1 MELLLIPCCWG
12 LQFLSP
18 AMVLKKGFRLRIQ
31 LKMQASWKSDI
42 QFLLTT
48 VHHVL
53 CWCKLAYLNQYMTL
67 NGGITPNLPVLFF
80 FWGGYVGV

>member
-1 MELLLIPCCWG
+1 
-12 LQFLSP
+12 
-18 AMVLKKGFRLRIQ
+18 
-31 LKMQASWKSDI
+31 MQASWKSDI

-80 FWGGYVGV
+80 FGGGGYVGV